1 MAKLM
6 CTRHLMPR
14 MDEDSWSNERR
25 ETVHEEA
32 RAVIDAQNG
41 TMSDIDNKAM
51 WTVRL
56 TAILIG
62 LLVTGVQFAPDAFQQ
77 DWLEYALGSFAV
89 SGFLG
94 IITYNESNL
103 FVGPKGEY
111 VEELARG
118 EYEEEDWDEDLLIT
132 FAGMISENYDD
143 IRRNARL
150 LSATLLALGV
160 GILFIILSI
169 IS

>member
-1 MAKLM
+1 MS
-6 CTRHLMPR
+6 
-14 MDEDSWSNERR
+14 DDSWTSERR

-32 RAVIDAQNG
+32 RAVIDAQNN
-41 TMSDIDNKAM
+41 TMSDIDNKAI
-51 WTVRL
+51 WTVRI

-62 LLVTGVQFAPDAFQQ
+62 LLVTGFKFAPDAFQQ
-77 DWLEYALGSFAV
+77 SWLEYAIGSFAIA
-89 SGFLG
+89 GFLG
-94 IITYNESNL
+94 ILTYNESNL

-118 EYEEEDWDEDLLIT
+118 TYEEEDWDEDLLIT

-143 IRRNARL
+143 IKWNARL
-150 LSATLLALGV
+150 LSSSLLFLSI
-160 GILFIILSI
+160 GILLILMSI

>member
-1 MAKLM
+1 MSGG
-6 CTRHLMPR
+6 
-14 MDEDSWSNERR
+14 DWSSERR
-25 ETVHEEA
+25 QVVHEEA
-32 RAVIDAQNG
+32 RAVVDAQNN

-62 LLVTGVQFAPDAFQQ
+62 LLVTGLQFAPDAFQRN
-77 DWLEYALGSFAV
+77 WLEYAIGLFAV
-89 SGFLG
+89 AGFLG
-94 IITYNESNL
+94 IVTYTESNL

-118 EYEEEDWDEDLLIT
+118 VHDEDDWDEDLLVT

-143 IRRNARL
+143 IRRNSL
-150 LSATLLALGV
+150 LLTATQTALIV
-160 GILFIILSI
+160 GIVLVIVSVVI
-169 IS
+169 